1 MSSDA
6 KLQAQ
11 HKHCISKSVR
21 SLLTIL
27 KLSLLILKIEN
38 LKQML
43 LDTELQVQHK
53 DGVLKLV

>member
-6 KLQAQ
+6 NLQAQ
-11 HKHCISKSVR
+11 HKHRVSKSVR